1 MKIAICAMKEVEVN
15 HPVLDKI
22 LEREKEHYKC
32 FNRDTLN
39 PITDEEF
46 EQAIAIVEELA
57 GLKFASFSK
66 EDYKE
71 FTIHRVEDI
80 DSGLSLLEA

>member
-15 HPVLDKI
+15 HPVFEKI
-22 LEREKEHYKC
+22 LKREKEYFEKG
-32 FNRDTLN
+32 RLD

-57 GLKFASFSK
+57 DLKFASFSK

-71 FTIHRVEDI
+71 FTIHLVEDV
-80 DSGLSLLEA
+80 DSGLSLLEL

>member
-15 HPVLDKI
+15 HPVFEKLLKRSETGYFERGRLD
-22 LEREKEHYKC
+22 
-32 FNRDTLN
+32 
-39 PITDEEF
+39 PITDEEY

-71 FTIHRVEDI
+71 FTIHLVEDV
-80 DSGLSLLEA
+80 DSGLALLEL